1 MASPEETP
9 NPIQK
14 RLNEAIERVGISQRN
29 LGVRCGIDPSV
40 ASSRVNHYC
49 TGRHVPNFSVLAR
62 MAVVLKVPVAYF
74 YTPDD
79 DMARLLVS
87 YYLLPARARKELAR
101 TSERLLGRND
111 S

>member
-1 MASPEETP
+1 MA
-9 NPIQK
+9 
-14 RLNEAIERVGISQRN
+14 GISQRT
-29 LGVRCGIDPSV
+29 LGIRIGIDPSV

-62 MAVVLKVPVAYF
+62 MALALKLPVAYF

-79 DMARLLVS
+79 DLARLLAS
-87 YYLLPARARKELAR
+87 YHSLPARARKELMR
-101 TSERLLGRND
+101 TSERLLSG